1 MVDPIDPKEVH
12 TSDVNYSS
20 DFDDDEEKKKQ
31 KNLRDDLVN
40 PFWIDDRELKSG
52 AIDFLPGSEQQFWK
66 DVIEKYLEAEPL
78 KTKDV
83 LAMQKKTAEDLKT
96 LRNQMVLKL
105 I

>member
-31 KNLRDDLVN
+31 KNQRDDLVN

-78 KTKDV
+78 KNTAV
-83 LAMQKKTAEDLKT
+83 LEKQKKTAEDLKT
-96 LRNQMVLKL
+96 LRNQMV
-105 I
+105 